1 MARILIAEDD
11 AGVRHLVSRALG
23 LEGHD
28 VTLAEDGEMALEA
41 LIAADGAFDFV
52 LSDIR
57 MPAMT
62 GIELAHEIAASWP
75 ELPVLLMTGFAEQM
89 EAAEE
94 LTAIIEGVVEKPFS
108 IGEIRREVGRI
119 LAARQAAKSASA
131 SVSSNGIGDIDDH
144 ETVSTI
150 IPIRR
155 CA

>member
-28 VTLAEDGEMALEA
+28 VTLAEDGELALEA
-41 LIAADGAFDFV
+41 LIAADGGFDFV

-119 LAARQAAKSASA
+119 LAARQAAKSTTA
-131 SVSSNGIGDIDDH
+131 SVTSNSIDDH
-144 ETVSTI
+144 ETVMTI

>member
-28 VTLAEDGEMALEA
+28 VTLAEDGELALEA
-41 LIAADGAFDFV
+41 LVAADGHFDFV

-75 ELPVLLMTGFAEQM
+75 KLPVLLMTGFAEQM

-108 IGEIRREVGRI
+108 ISEIRREVGRI
-119 LAARQAAKSASA
+119 LAERQAAKVGTRSALDA
-131 SVSSNGIGDIDDH
+131 AKGIEGHD
-144 ETVSTI
+144 TGA
-150 IPIRR
+150 PIRR

>member
-23 LEGHD
+23 LEGHEI
-28 VTLAEDGEMALEA
+28 TLAEDGELALEE
-41 LIAADGAFDFV
+41 LVAADGDFDFV

-57 MPAMT
+57 MPAMS
-62 GIELAHEIAASWP
+62 GIELAYEIAASWP

-89 EAAEE
+89 EAAED

-119 LAARQAAKSASA
+119 LARHQARRQAETAKPADA
-131 SVSSNGIGDIDDH
+131 RLERDGPRR
-144 ETVSTI
+144 ETVTF
-150 IPIRR
+150 PIRR

>member
-28 VTLAEDGEMALEA
+28 VTLAEDGELALET
-41 LIAADGAFDFV
+41 LIAADGGFDFV

-108 IGEIRREVGRI
+108 IAEIRREVGRI
-119 LAARQAAKSASA
+119 LAARETAKAQALPDSGEA
-131 SVSSNGIGDIDDH
+131 GRLDDRDGA
-144 ETVSTI
+144 TAM